1 MREVITT
8 EKAGAPSG
16 AYSQAIRVGNLVWTA
31 GMGPSDPTTKQLV
44 APGDIA
50 AQTTQTLKNLE
61 ATLQKAGT
69 SLAHAIRVGA
79 FIDDIAKW
87 GEFNEAYK
95 AFFAQ
100 FNSPPPART
109 TVSVGGFPD
118 GMTVEI
124 DVVAVIPD

>member
-1 MREVITT
+1 MREVIST
-8 EKAGAPSG
+8 EKAGAPAG

-31 GMGPSDPTTKQLV
+31 GVGPSDPETKQLV

-50 AQTTQTLKNLE
+50 AQTIQTLKNLE
-61 ATLQKAGT
+61 AILQKAGT
-69 SLAHAIRVGA
+69 SLAHAVRVGA
-79 FIDDIAKW
+79 FIDDISKW

-95 AFFAQ
+95 TFFAQ
-100 FNSPPPART
+100 FNTPPPART
-109 TVSVGGFPD
+109 TVSVGGFPE